1 VSVISPDSIYDLIT
15 LEDVRLSPDG
25 RFAAFTRVAVDKAG
39 NRYKRTLW
47 LKDLSSDAPAMP
59 LSNGVK
65 DSAPRWREDGDW
77 LGFLSGRD
85 GPPAVYALPMRG
97 GEAQLVASHP
107 NGIAEFDWSPGGT
120 RIAFAASLR
129 ADERAREDEGVAPPP
144 ADPKA
149 PDRNDP
155 RVLTRLPFR
164 TGTTYTEDKFRH
176 LYVADMPPVPGEGEP
191 PKPRRVTDGELSFE
205 GPAWSRDGKSL
216 LSCASRDPDSGN
228 LFLFIDAVRISLD
241 EAETG
246 ALSLS
251 KGPED
256 QRPVFPVERLTG
268 PGETIHNATP
278 SPDGR
283 WIAFMRRNEE
293 HAMFKSFRLAMIPV
307 AGGEA
312 VDLAPGFVGDIAGLR
327 WAADSA
333 SIVFLAEGLGASNL
347 HRATLDGAQAT
358 ALTETTHDIKYF
370 DVAADGRIV
379 FIASTEADPAVLF
392 IRDTSGAI
400 RPIYTPNRI
409 ALSAGV
415 ATVEKITYRS
425 DEFDIEGWI
434 VKPADFDPARQYP
447 LILQIHG
454 GPAVMWGPATQSMW
468 IELQA
473 MAAAGYV
480 IFLCNPRGSGGYG
493 ERFQGANRGDWG
505 DGPAR
510 DVLRG
515 VDLVVARGYID
526 PKRLC
531 ITGGSYGGYLTA
543 WILGHD
549 QRFAAA
555 CAQRGVFNLIS
566 FRGTTDITFFS
577 DMEMG
582 VTPWD
587 DIGKLWEQSPLKHA
601 PNIET
606 PLLLEHS
613 EQDYRVAIEQ
623 AEQLFVTLRERRKT
637 VELVRWPREG
647 HELSRAGEPRHR
659 VERIRRIIAWF
670 DRYAAVAPPAAQP

>member
-1 VSVISPDSIYDLIT
+1 MSVISPDSIYDLIT

-25 RFAAFTRVAVDKAG
+25 RFAAFVRVAVDKTG

-47 LKDLSSDAPAMP
+47 LKDLSSDAPATP
-59 LSNGVK
+59 LSNGIK
-65 DSAPRWREDGDW
+65 DGAPRWREDGDW

-97 GEAQLVASHP
+97 GEAQLVAAHP

-129 ADERAREDEGVAPPP
+129 ADERAREDEGAAPPP

-176 LYVADMPPVPGEGEP
+176 LYVADMPPVPGEGDL
-191 PKPRRVTDGELSFE
+191 PKPRRITDGELSFE

-216 LSCASRDPDSGN
+216 LGGASRDPESGN
-228 LFLFIDAVRISLD
+228 LFLFIDAVRVPVD
-241 EAETG
+241 TEART
-246 ALSLS
+246 
-251 KGPED
+251 
-256 QRPVFPVERLTG
+256 VERLTS
-268 PGETIHNATP
+268 PGFTVHNVTP

-283 WIAFMRRNEE
+283 WIAFTRRDEDG
-293 HAMFKSFRLAMIPV
+293 AMFKSFRLVIIPV
-307 AGGEA
+307 GGGEA
-312 VDLAPGFVGDIAGLR
+312 IELAPGVVGDIFGLR

-333 SIVFLAEGLGASNL
+333 SLVFLAEGLGASNL
-347 HRATLDGAQAT
+347 HQATLDGAPAV
-358 ALTETTHDIKYF
+358 ALTEATHDIKSF
-370 DVAADGRIV
+370 DIASDGRIV
-379 FIASTEADPAVLF
+379 FIASTEADPAVLLV
-392 IRDTSGAI
+392 RETSGAI
-400 RPIYTPNRI
+400 RPLYTPNRI

-415 ATVEKITYRS
+415 ATYERISYRS

-454 GPAVMWGPATQSMW
+454 GPAVMWGAATQSMW

-493 ERFQGANRGDWG
+493 DVFQGANRGDWG

-515 VDLVVARGYID
+515 VDLVVAQGYID

-543 WILGHD
+543 WIIGHD
-549 QRFAAA
+549 PRFAAA

-582 VTPWD
+582 VSPWE

-670 DRYAAVAPPAAQP
+670 DRYSAVAPQAAQP

>member
-1 VSVISPDSIYDLIT
+1 MSVISPDSIYDLIT

-25 RFAAFTRVAVDKAG
+25 RFAAFVRVAVDKAG

-47 LKDLSSDAPAMP
+47 LKDLASDAPATP

-65 DSAPRWREDGDW
+65 DGAPRWREDGDW

-97 GEAQLVASHP
+97 GEAQLVAAHP
-107 NGIAEFDWSPGGT
+107 NGISEFDWSPGGT

-144 ADPKA
+144 VDPKA

-155 RVLTRLPFR
+155 RVLTRLPYR
-164 TGTTYTEDKFRH
+164 TGTTFTEDKFRH
-176 LYVADMPPVPGEGEP
+176 LYVADMPPVPGEGEL
-191 PKPRRVTDGELSFE
+191 PKPRRVNDGELSFE
-205 GPAWSRDGKSL
+205 GPVWSRDARSL
-216 LSCASRDPDSGN
+216 LSCASRDPESGN
-228 LFLFIDAVRISLD
+228 LFLFIDAVRVPLN
-241 EAETG
+241 G

-251 KGPED
+251 KGAED
-256 QRPVFPVERLTG
+256 QRPVLTFERLTSA
-268 PGETIHNATP
+268 GETVHNATP

-283 WIAFMRRNEE
+283 WIAFTRRNEDN
-293 HAMFKSFRLAMIPV
+293 AMFKSFRLAMLPV

-312 VDLAPGFVGDIAGLR
+312 VELAPGFVGDIMGLR
-327 WAADSA
+327 WAADSD
-333 SIVFLAEGLGASNL
+333 SLVFLAESEGAANL
-347 HRATLDGAQAT
+347 YQAEIEGGPAT
-358 ALTETTHDIKYF
+358 ALTETTHDIKFF
-370 DVAADGRIV
+370 DVATDGRIV
-379 FIASTEADPAVLF
+379 FIASTVADPAVLF
-392 IRDTSGAI
+392 AREVSGAI
-400 RPIYTPNRI
+400 RPLYTPNQI

-415 ATVEKITYRS
+415 ASIEKISYRS
-425 DEFDIEGWI
+425 DAFDIDGWI
-434 VKPADFDPARQYP
+434 VKPTDFDPTRKYP
-447 LILQIHG
+447 LITQIHG
-454 GPAVMWGPATQSMW
+454 GPAVMWGAATQSMW

-480 IFLCNPRGSGGYG
+480 LFLCNPRGSGGYA

-505 DGPAR
+505 DGPAL

-515 VDLVVARGYID
+515 VDLVVSMGYVD

-531 ITGGSYGGYLTA
+531 ITGGSYGGYLAA

-549 QRFAAA
+549 KRFAAA

-577 DMEMG
+577 DMEIG
-582 VTPWD
+582 VSPWE
-587 DIGKLWEQSPLKHA
+587 DIEKLWEQSPLKHA

-647 HELSRAGEPRHR
+647 HDLSRAGEPRHR
-659 VERIRRIIAWF
+659 AERIRRIIAWF
-670 DRYAAVAPPAAQP
+670 DKYAPAGAQAGQA